1 MINIMDFKENFLND
15 PKIGNKL
22 TPELTSIF
30 NKIFLLDD
38 DVKIIDFLIDLVN
51 WTFQNNV
58 YYPEIYN
65 LIFDNVNILFSLEE
79 PRIKIVLESLNFW
92 QDWKNGLKLV
102 EKIVYSIQISPQI
115 WLLIA
120 DYTFKLGLLCYNL
133 FKGSNYALTLLFFEK
148 TLNFLSKVTND
159 DHEKVL
165 LLLSASIWHIGQ
177 IEFENGYSIK
187 ASEYQLS
194 SLYYQKNLSSK
205 EYEEYFQSDKFK
217 IRNTFIIAS
226 FQAATDFFIATKV
239 TAQLFQNEYAK
250 NYLNH
255 SYSFINR
262 ILRIITSNETDFTII
277 EQIRTFLRQLHTVI
291 DKEGLIQNH
300 SCDFN
305 LLSAQQIEISNLIDY
320 VNNHISSLGDFDKK
334 IFWLSILDQ
343 GGLVLFEYDFEE
355 SRISTKNTL
364 YSSFIYAITK
374 WGQVE
379 LNAPAKELNFLG
391 NTFMIEELESIE
403 LIAVVSKPSPEYR
416 RLLRNFASSFE
427 KEFGNILNSNWNGNT
442 SIFHEKGKAI
452 INDLKTSILDI

>member
-1 MINIMDFKENFLND
+1 
-15 PKIGNKL
+15 
-22 TPELTSIF
+22 
-30 NKIFLLDD
+30 
-38 DVKIIDFLIDLVN
+38 
-51 WTFQNNV
+51 
-58 YYPEIYN
+58 
-65 LIFDNVNILFSLEE
+65 
-79 PRIKIVLESLNFW
+79 
-92 QDWKNGLKLV
+92 
-102 EKIVYSIQISPQI
+102 
-115 WLLIA
+115 
-120 DYTFKLGLLCYNL
+120 
-133 FKGSNYALTLLFFEK
+133 
-148 TLNFLSKVTND
+148 
-159 DHEKVL
+159 
-165 LLLSASIWHIGQ
+165 
-177 IEFENGYSIK
+177 
-187 ASEYQLS
+187 
-194 SLYYQKNLSSK
+194 
-205 EYEEYFQSDKFK
+205 
-217 IRNTFIIAS
+217 
-226 FQAATDFFIATKV
+226 
-239 TAQLFQNEYAK
+239 
-250 NYLNH
+250 
-255 SYSFINR
+255 
-262 ILRIITSNETDFTII
+262 
-277 EQIRTFLRQLHTVI
+277 
-291 DKEGLIQNH
+291 
-300 SCDFN
+300 